1 MHISTT
7 YHIAGN
13 FQGRKLSWISE
24 KYDFHGLLTFAVP
37 KDTMLPN
44 FTEKTFAK
52 LRNSRKYSPSKVSRY
67 TVCVQEFFHSTT
79 DTVRVGLNVMIMEAV
94 KWLRRWEN
102 FWHHFYQRSQSLEC
116 DFKAHP
122 PSIGCLQHTNKDCY
136 CFTGWVG
143 SLIGLHIVVSSNLSS
158 LSFLQLH
165 WVKKNHHLSE
175 SKSVSRFATNTT
187 AVPTPMSRFEARWI
201 LRIGLII
208 IYTISVSSQVQVSSH
223 STMIC
228 VSIVIKEQ
236 HSQFRCCDIWPLK
249 SLKFALSRTNMCTVP
264 TKTYP

>member
-1 MHISTT
+1 
-7 YHIAGN
+7 
-13 FQGRKLSWISE
+13 
-24 KYDFHGLLTFAVP
+24 
-37 KDTMLPN
+37 MLWLWRLWSGWWG
-44 FTEKTFAK
+44 EECGKTFGTIFINA
-52 LRNSRKYSPSKVSRY
+52 LRAWSVISKP
-67 TVCVQEFFHSTT
+67 CH
-79 DTVRVGLNVMIMEAV
+79 
-94 KWLRRWEN
+94 
-102 FWHHFYQRSQSLEC
+102 
-116 DFKAHP
+116 AHP
-122 PSIGCLQHTNKDCY
+122 PSIGCLQHMNKDCY

>member
-1 MHISTT
+1 MDCSLLLCQRIPCSQIS
-7 YHIAGN
+7 
-13 FQGRKLSWISE
+13 QRKLSQIA
-24 KYDFHGLLTFAVP
+24 T
-37 KDTMLPN
+37 
-44 FTEKTFAK
+44 K

-67 TVCVQEFFHSTT
+67 TVCVQKFFHSTT
-79 DTVRVGLNVMIMEAV
+79 DAVRVGLMLWSWRLWSGWGVRNVGKLLAPFLSTLSELGA
-94 KWLRRWEN
+94 W
-102 FWHHFYQRSQSLEC
+102 FQSLVMHT
-116 DFKAHP
+116 HP
-122 PSIGCLQHTNKDCY
+122 VLDVCTKQHTNKGCY